1 MATRFA
7 VNASGQALHADGTAC
22 APSISFAC
30 DTDTGF
36 FRDANL
42 IKLAVGGALNTTWTG
57 GSSLV
62 GDTGNGNASQGI
74 TINQAAYD
82 DEILALKSSDVSHGI
97 TGGCGS
103 ETDTFFSITKSSSS
117 TGGAWLK
124 GISDAGIGIK
134 IAGIAGC
141 AITTDTSGSCGPIAF
156 YPLIQCGSGTRYVG
170 ACENVFFFTDGAN
183 TRFLM
188 KGDGDLHGADTS
200 IASLDTHC
208 DVGLIR
214 ALETTKRTEG
224 IIKSKWDEH
233 VRENICSLIDAGLYS
248 VPPWEGGLLN
258 LSQLWRLHNG
268 AIWQLWTNIKDQS
281 EELLGLR
288 QQLNALQGG
297 CP

>member
-1 MATRFA
+1 MKSVATCA
-7 VNASGQALHADGTAC
+7 VTS
-22 APSISFAC
+22 
-30 DTDTGF
+30 
-36 FRDANL
+36 
-42 IKLAVGGALNTTWTG
+42 
-57 GSSLV
+57 
-62 GDTGNGNASQGI
+62 
-74 TINQAAYD
+74 
-82 DEILALKSSDVSHGI
+82 
-97 TGGCGS
+97 
-103 ETDTFFSITKSSSS
+103 
-117 TGGAWLK
+117 
-124 GISDAGIGIK
+124 
-134 IAGIAGC
+134 
-141 AITTDTSGSCGPIAF
+141 DTSGSGATFALYPYIKCGT
-156 YPLIQCGSGTRYVG
+156 GTRVVG
-170 ACENVFFFTDGAN
+170 STENAWAFTDGSA

-224 IIKSKWDEH
+224 IIKNRWDDH

>member
-1 MATRFA
+1 
-7 VNASGQALHADGTAC
+7 VNESANGKMCAGLTIQQCAADT
-22 APSISFAC
+22 
-30 DTDTGF
+30 
-36 FRDANL
+36 
-42 IKLAVGGALNTTWTG
+42 
-57 GSSLV
+57 
-62 GDTGNGNASQGI
+62 
-74 TINQAAYD
+74 
-82 DEILALKSSDVSHGI
+82 EILALKSSDVAHCV
-97 TGGCGS
+97 TGVT
-103 ETDTFFSITKSSSS
+103 ETDTYGLIKKISGATGGLWIRGIGGSS
-117 TGGAWLK
+117 TGVT
-124 GISDAGIGIK
+124 INGIGTN
-134 IAGIAGC
+134 AV
-141 AITTDTSGSCGPIAF
+141 TSDTSGSGAVLGF
-156 YPLIQCGSGTRYVG
+156 YPNIKSGTGVTTVG
-170 ACENVFFFTDGAN
+170 ACENAFFFTDGSA
-183 TRFLM
+183 TRFMM

-200 IASLDTHC
+200 IASLDEHC

-224 IIKSKWDEH
+224 IIKSRWDDH